1 MNITILGGTGFVG
14 SNLIS
19 CLDKT
24 GNNIAVITRN
34 REKNKKILVYPKVKL
49 IEADVHNQED
59 LLSATRNTDVL
70 INLIGILNEK
80 GHSGRGFRK
89 AHSDLA
95 RNILNACKNN
105 EIKRILHMSALNANS
120 KGSKPLFANKRRSGK
135 LPYDIWKKIC
145 KYNSFQTISYFWEK

>member
-105 EIKRILHMSALNANS
+105 EIKRILHMSALNARS
-120 KGSKPLFANKRRSGK
+120 TKQGVRSG
-135 LPYDIWKKIC
+135 LRYSTTVSCSTTQAVDTAIMMGC
-145 KYNSFQTISYFWEK
+145 RR